1 VTRTGRLPVFATE
14 NIRVSHQPQDRK
26 GAWLR
31 CAAVA
36 ACSSRRG
43 DWI

>member
-1 VTRTGRLPVFATE
+1 MTRTRHLPVFAAE
-14 NIRVSHQPQDRK
+14 NIRASHQSQDRE
-26 GAWLR
+26 GARLR